1 MKCCIL
7 YLFLRAEL
15 SVYLGCEESVPACS
29 TSSIKVSPSSGHM
42 TSDGKIFRK
51 YYQKLFHRLL
61 AATASSH
68 QILTRGRSRAWPAWF
83 RKTNFLKIP
92 PTGNIRGWVAQLK
105 ISRPDSLPAP
115 PCFIKITGLSLEPPR
130 QIIIIFLA
138 TIQRQFWCDEKIFRA
153 AILEIILDSPSYCR
167 KTHTHASATITSEIF
182 SFKCLRQGRDCC
194 VSWYLRWL
202 PSLFITPLNWNV
214 DLKLQR
220 YCGEWEITCK
230 VF

>member
-68 QILTRGRSRAWPAWF
+68 QNLTRGRSRAWPAWF

-153 AILEIILDSPSYCR
+153 AILEIIWDSPSYCR
-167 KTHTHASATITSEIF
+167 KTHTRICYDNIGNIFIQMFTTVSRLLCLLVFTMIAVIIYYTTQLECRFKIAT
-182 SFKCLRQGRDCC
+182 LLWRMRNH
-194 VSWYLRWL
+194 L
-202 PSLFITPLNWNV
+202 
-214 DLKLQR
+214 
-220 YCGEWEITCK
+220 
-230 VF
+230 